1 MGQLTIVV
9 PPPHPPTPGERRAK
23 SYPAPNLSSWHLCDK
38 MWGKLGTH
46 LTPWRVLNVTPCLAS
61 TPFCPGVQHW
71 EVKCN
76 LSCTGDADIFLL
88 SRKEKTLYS
97 AHKPSGRQLL
107 FTQFFFSY
115 TGLYSKTRALKYS
128 SRPPFSN
135 LTSVFIEA
143 FLVSMSPSIF
153 VSVHIPPVFPPSPRR
168 Q

>member
-1 MGQLTIVV
+1 
-9 PPPHPPTPGERRAK
+9 
-23 SYPAPNLSSWHLCDK
+23 

-71 EVKCN
+71 EGKCN
-76 LSCTGDADIFLL
+76 ISCTGEAEIFLL

-97 AHKPSGRQLL
+97 VHKPFERQLL
-107 FTQFFFSY
+107 FTVFFSY
-115 TGLYSKTRALKYS
+115 TGLFVKRVHS
-128 SRPPFSN
+128 SRPPYSN

-153 VSVHIPPVFPPSPRR
+153 VSIHIPSVFPTSPRR

>member
-1 MGQLTIVV
+1 
-9 PPPHPPTPGERRAK
+9 
-23 SYPAPNLSSWHLCDK
+23 

-61 TPFCPGVQHW
+61 APFCPGVQHW
-71 EVKCN
+71 EGKCN
-76 LSCTGDADIFLL
+76 ISCTGEAEIFLL

-97 AHKPSGRQLL
+97 VHKPLERQLL
-107 FTQFFFSY
+107 FTVFFFVFH
-115 TGLYSKTRALKYS
+115 TLAFIVKRVHS
-128 SRPPFSN
+128 SRPPYSN

-153 VSVHIPPVFPPSPRR
+153 VSIHIPPVFPTSPRR